1 MQKEESLA
9 EKAPIFDY
17 SSARDSAA
25 SPASRNQARA
35 VVQAPASDLA
45 PLDAPGIPVGK
56 PRPSARRAA
65 QVRSASAGSSLQ
77 SSLKSVAMSLEKPN
91 TSEASPA
98 AAKDP
103 RVSSDRPSV
112 KQAASRKAKSPSQKR
127 SDKKRAA
134 KGADDTA
141 QDLAT
146 RDQGDV
152 EDLPASG
159 KKMRGKASQRKGR
172 ASKGA
177 RSGKRRPFRK
187 PQSAGDLASLI
198 TNGILDLAS
207 AAVEFVKKPHSKAFY
222 RGLVA
227 VLAVVVALMFIYPS
241 ARDYYVA
248 LRNNAKSEAEYAALQ
263 EYYDQLK
270 DEVETLNSDQGVED
284 AARDEFGM
292 VMPGD
297 VSLNVKDLESE
308 ADFDKDPTDIGITPA
323 GSVEAPE
330 EWYTPFC
337 DFIFGYDG

>member
-1 MQKEESLA
+1 MA

-17 SSARDSAA
+17 SAARDSAA
-25 SPASRNQARA
+25 SPASQNRARA
-35 VVQAPASDLA
+35 VGGSPAGDFTA
-45 PLDAPGIPVGK
+45 LDAAGIPAGK
-56 PRPSARRAA
+56 SRPPARRTSQARP
-65 QVRSASAGSSLQ
+65 VSAGPSRQ
-77 SSLKSVAMSLEKPN
+77 SSLKSVAMSLEEPDA
-91 TSEASPA
+91 SEAALA

-127 SDKKRAA
+127 SEKKRAA
-134 KGADDTA
+134 KGAGDTA
-141 QDLAT
+141 RGAAEV
-146 RDQGDV
+146 RGDAENPV
-152 EDLPASG
+152 AVG
-159 KKMRGKASQRKGR
+159 KGVRGKASSKKGK
-172 ASKGA
+172 ASKDA
-177 RSGKRRPFRK
+177 RSQKRRTLRK
-187 PQSAGDLASLI
+187 PKSAGDLASLI

-227 VLAVVVALMFIYPS
+227 ALAVVVALMFIYPS
-241 ARDYYVA
+241 VRDYYVA

>member
-1 MQKEESLA
+1 MA

-17 SSARDSAA
+17 SAARDSAA
-25 SPASRNQARA
+25 SPVPQNQVRA
-35 VVQAPASDLA
+35 VGQVPAGDRA
-45 PLDAPGIPVGK
+45 TLDAPGIPVGK
-56 PRPSARRAA
+56 SRPSVRRASQA
-65 QVRSASAGSSLQ
+65 RPVSAGSSRQ
-77 SSLKSVAMSLEKPN
+77 SSLKSVAMSLEE
-91 TSEASPA
+91 SDASPSAPA
-98 AAKDP
+98 AARDP

-127 SDKKRAA
+127 GEKKRAA
-134 KGADDTA
+134 KGADDAVQGAMA
-141 QDLAT
+141 Q
-146 RDQGDV
+146 QGQSDRGDSASDGKKV
-152 EDLPASG
+152 RGGASSG
-159 KKMRGKASQRKGR
+159 KGK

-177 RSGKRRPFRK
+177 RSAKRRTFRK
-187 PQSAGDLASLI
+187 PKSAGDLAALI
-198 TNGILDLAS
+198 TDGILDLAS

-227 VLAVVVALMFIYPS
+227 ALAIVAALAFIYPS

-292 VMPGD
+292 IMPGD

>member
-1 MQKEESLA
+1 MA

-17 SSARDSAA
+17 SAARDSAA
-25 SPASRNQARA
+25 PPASQNRARA
-35 VVQAPASDLA
+35 VGQVPEGDFTASGA
-45 PLDAPGIPVGK
+45 AGISAGK
-56 PRPSARRAA
+56 PRPSTGRASQARSVSR
-65 QVRSASAGSSLQ
+65 GSSRQ
-77 SSLKSVAMSLEKPN
+77 SSLKSVAMSLDAPDD
-91 TSEASPA
+91 TVSASA

-127 SDKKRAA
+127 SEKKRSA
-134 KGADDTA
+134 KGTGDAA
-141 QDLAT
+141 QGAVERVQGDAEDLAAT
-146 RDQGDV
+146 
-152 EDLPASG
+152 G
-159 KKMRGKASQRKGR
+159 KRARGKASSKKGK
-172 ASKGA
+172 ASKGV
-177 RSGKRRPFRK
+177 RSGKRRTLQK
-187 PQSAGDLASLI
+187 PKSAGDLASLI

-222 RGLVA
+222 RGLA
-227 VLAVVVALMFIYPS
+227 AALAVVIALMFIYPS

-248 LRNNAKSEAEYAALQ
+248 FRNNAKSEAEYAALQ
-263 EYYDQLK
+263 DYYDQLK

-308 ADFDKDPTDIGITPA
+308 ADFDKNPTDIGITPA

>member
-1 MQKEESLA
+1 M
-9 EKAPIFDY
+9 
-17 SSARDSAA
+17 
-25 SPASRNQARA
+25 
-35 VVQAPASDLA
+35 
-45 PLDAPGIPVGK
+45 
-56 PRPSARRAA
+56 
-65 QVRSASAGSSLQ
+65 
-77 SSLKSVAMSLEKPN
+77 
-91 TSEASPA
+91 
-98 AAKDP
+98 
-103 RVSSDRPSV
+103 
-112 KQAASRKAKSPSQKR
+112 
-127 SDKKRAA
+127 
-134 KGADDTA
+134 
-141 QDLAT
+141 
-146 RDQGDV
+146 

-337 DFIFGYDG
+337 DFVFGYDG

>member
-35 VVQAPASDLA
+35 VGQAPASDLA
-45 PLDAPGIPVGK
+45 PLDAPGHPAGK

-65 QVRSASAGSSLQ
+65 QVRSASAGSLGQ
-77 SSLKSVAMSLEKPN
+77 SSLKSVAMSLEGPDA
-91 TSEASPA
+91 SEAVPA

-103 RVSSDRPSV
+103 RVSSGRPSV
-112 KQAASRKAKSPSQKR
+112 KQAASRKAKGPSQKR
-127 SDKKRAA
+127 SEKKRAA
-134 KGADDTA
+134 KGTDDAASDLA
-141 QDLAT
+141 QDSVT
-146 RDQGDV
+146 T
-152 EDLPASG
+152 G
-159 KKMRGKASQRKGR
+159 KKASQGKGR
-172 ASKGA
+172 ASKGT
-177 RSGKRRPFRK
+177 RSGKRRTFRK
-187 PQSAGDLASLI
+187 PKSAGDLASLI
-198 TNGILDLAS
+198 TSGILDLAS
-207 AAVEFVKKPHSKAFY
+207 AAVGFVKKPHSKAFY